1 MAFGAKQIF
10 PIDFNKSAA
19 VGVDIPFSAP
29 GVFKPNYTTK
39 ESIKNNLINYFL
51 TNPGERPLNPNF
63 GGGLRAFI
71 FEQITTGN
79 LDFLKEKIISE
90 LNIFFF
96 NINIINLEVLR
107 NENNNSIAVS
117 LDYNI
122 NNTGLNDSLKIDFE

>member
-19 VGVDIPFSAP
+19 VGVNIPFSAP

-39 ESIKNNLINYFL
+39 EATKNNLINYFL

-90 LNIFFF
+90 LNTFFF
-96 NINIINLEVLR
+96 NINVINLEVLR
-107 NENNNSIAVS
+107 NEDNNSIAVS
-117 LDYNI
+117 LNYNI

>member
-39 ESIKNNLINYFL
+39 EATKNNLINYFL

-90 LNIFFF
+90 LNTFFF
-96 NINIINLEVLR
+96 NINVINLEVLR
-107 NENNNSIAVS
+107 NEDNNSIAVS